1 SGFHLVSE
9 TWSDRGTNPGPARQQ
24 APDKRAALRYVRR
37 RRDSAGSTGAPTG
50 APMLLSAVFTFT
62 VLAVSP
68 QGSGTPQNPSV
79 LTPAEQKTLHDKLA
93 EYMKAWIDHDNAGTD
108 EQMAETAR
116 IAALEKAAKK
126 KAAAKTAFQKAV
138 DTAAKRGDWLRPM
151 TDVQAV
157 FANCFLSDTKQAA
170 SRRKY
175 EPKGEKPFWLSVPKN
190 YKADKPCRT
199 VLVLPGQDD
208 NNNWADGQRYFEAT
222 WDKSASLADVL
233 FQVLIISKDVDMSS
247 MPNFAKTGAE
257 EQERQRN
264 AELLQSIGVTQREYN
279 IDRSRLVLDVG
290 KGATPYALRAMT

>member
-1 SGFHLVSE
+1 
-9 TWSDRGTNPGPARQQ
+9 
-24 APDKRAALRYVRR
+24 
-37 RRDSAGSTGAPTG
+37 
-50 APMLLSAVFTFT
+50 
-62 VLAVSP
+62 
-68 QGSGTPQNPSV
+68 
-79 LTPAEQKTLHDKLA
+79 
-93 EYMKAWIDHDNAGTD
+93 
-108 EQMAETAR
+108 
-116 IAALEKAAKK
+116 
-126 KAAAKTAFQKAV
+126 
-138 DTAAKRGDWLRPM
+138 
-151 TDVQAV
+151 
-157 FANCFLSDTKQAA
+157 DTKQPA
-170 SRRKY
+170 SLRKY

-247 MPNFAKTGAE
+247 MPNFAKSGAE

-290 KGATPYALRAMT
+290 KGATPYALRAMTYFPHRFAGVILRHPDADAV